1 MFHLRISFVTNEGK
15 VNVEFDQILSL
26 SKSRILKNLS
36 KTGIPTIALAKLNK
50 CGEAAL
56 GYQNGKRVFQIA
68 RANRKSV
75 PVSGG
80 DSVQGTGAG

>member
-1 MFHLRISFVTNEGK
+1 MFRLKISFVTNEGT
-15 VNVEFDQILSL
+15 VNVEFDKVLPL

-36 KTGIPTIALAKLNK
+36 KTGIPGIALAKLNK

-56 GYQNGKRVFQIA
+56 GYRNGKRVFQIA
-68 RANRKSV
+68 AASRNSV

-80 DSVQGTGAG
+80 DPVPSTGTA